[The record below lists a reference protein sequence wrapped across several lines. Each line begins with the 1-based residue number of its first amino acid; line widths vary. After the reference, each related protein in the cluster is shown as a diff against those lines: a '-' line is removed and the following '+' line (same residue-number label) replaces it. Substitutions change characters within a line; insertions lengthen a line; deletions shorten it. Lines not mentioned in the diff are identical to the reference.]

1 MRKSCTQLDFVC
13 LGGQYYGLGQSNI
26 HVSHELAVV
35 ILLLAASDLEKIIF
49 DNNIVGL
56 KILNMT
62 SWKVPVASP
71 WLADTKNNGKSID
84 KKPPETT

>member
-1 MRKSCTQLDFVC
+1 MQIRRNTKQYALKIQHVFRILSC
-13 LGGQYYGLGQSNI
+13 I

-56 KILNMT
+56 KIFIVT
-62 SWKVPVASP
+62 SWKVAV
-71 WLADTKNNGKSID
+71 T
-84 KKPPETT
+84 

>member
-1 MRKSCTQLDFVC
+1 MQMGKKTK
-13 LGGQYYGLGQSNI
+13 QYALKIQHVFRILSHI

-56 KILNMT
+56 KIFIVT
-62 SWKVPVASP
+62 SWKVAV
-71 WLADTKNNGKSID
+71 T
-84 KKPPETT
+84 